1 MNQARDHATAVQS
14 AARTSATSP
23 LRIATV
29 AVGKGQIG
37 ITLCPGKNGQ
47 SILGTPWE
55 RDLVLDLGV
64 IRHWGA
70 STLVTLIEE
79 HEFDLLGVSRLGE
92 QARSLGLEWLHL
104 PITDGEPP
112 DARFENGWL
121 VHGPAV
127 RDCLLDGGKILVHC
141 RAGLGRAGTIAARL
155 LVEFGVA
162 PRDAINRVRAARP
175 GAIETPDQERYVLSC
190 RPVVAPPAE

>member
-1 MNQARDHATAVQS
+1 
-14 AARTSATSP
+14 

-29 AVGKGQIG
+29 AVGNGQIG

-70 STLVTLIEE
+70 STLLTLIEE

-112 DARFENGWL
+112 DERFENGWL
-121 VHGPAV
+121 VHGAAV
-127 RDCLLDGGKILVHC
+127 RDCLLGGGKIVVHC

-190 RPVVAPPAE
+190 RAVVALPAE